1 MATYSDLRY
10 PLSERTTIVDEKQT
24 KTKNKPTKKFLM
36 PRAKGVMTLFIYL
49 FLTDYILSPLK
60 SYPFS

>member
-24 KTKNKPTKKFLM
+24 NKNQKQTNKKVSY
-36 PRAKGVMTLFIYL
+36 AKSKRSNDFIYL
-49 FLTDYILSPLK
+49 FIFNWLHS
-60 SYPFS
+60 